1 MNRVVRIPTNSR
13 NLVRDYVLAV
23 NGILKL
29 TDREV
34 EVIAAFIRY
43 DKENAATPS
52 ARKYVAEELEMK
64 SVAVLNNF
72 VKALKDK
79 GVILPIP
86 DQKNR
91 YTYHP
96 IIKDINKDVS
106 IQIRFET

>member
-34 EVIAAFIRY
+34 EVVAAFIRY

-79 GVILPIP
+79 GVIIP
-86 DQKNR
+86 VAKNR

>member
-64 SVAVLNNF
+64 SVAPLCR
-72 VKALKDK
+72 
-79 GVILPIP
+79 
-86 DQKNR
+86 Q
-91 YTYHP
+91 
-96 IIKDINKDVS
+96 
-106 IQIRFET
+106 